1 MPSHFLLFICCF
13 AFLARY
19 LIAGHANDSE
29 NLLLAMETSS
39 LGQELKRILGEYYID
54 SYGGAETWAKLQ
66 SLQTIGE
73 IFINNTEIPFIAY
86 KKKPNLCKIIFNPM
100 SEKRYLQAFDGHNAW
115 EWNTHASDG
124 PSLMNEKNA
133 RSFIASSGM
142 GDELL
147 FPQCSAKKIV
157 FTGSR
162 LLENGQLVRDIQ
174 VTLAGGVSITYSIG
188 VRQSMLL
195 EETQEYSSEGRIERM
210 VYSDHRTIDGVQ
222 VAFRNDVY
230 LNGKLSHSIRFRQV
244 QFNTGLISWMFSIPS
259 VDPLMEADSAGST
272 RFQFELNSESLFL
285 GGGLL
290 DQLRSIP
297 ANSISEY
304 NESMEYF
311 TLPIGIKS
319 VPKTGT
325 PQN

>member
-1 MPSHFLLFICCF
+1 MPRHFLLFICCF
-13 AFLARY
+13 SFLGRY

-29 NLLLAMETSS
+29 ILLRAMETSS
-39 LGQELKRILGEYYID
+39 LDHELKRVLGDYYID
-54 SYGGAETWAKLQ
+54 SYGGPETWAKLQ

-73 IFINNTEIPFIAY
+73 IFINNTKIPFIAY

-147 FPQCSAKKIV
+147 FPQCRAKKIV

-162 LLENGQLVRDIQ
+162 LLENGQLVQDIQ

-195 EETQEYSSEGRIERM
+195 EETQEYSSEDRIERM

-244 QFNTGLISWMFSIPS
+244 QFNAGLISWMLSRPS
-259 VDPLMEADSAGST
+259 VDPVIEADSAGST
-272 RFQFELNSESLFL
+272 RFQFELNSESLFF